1 MKNYLNEIISILE
14 SKKEISISFEYRR
27 VLYSVLYLRHFRNR
41 EYNRLKVGIPIE
53 KTFKSV
59 DKSSDDKVESF
70 SGVKDEI
77 FANCL
82 VLLGYQ
88 AASQNKKE
96 NIASIKEHNN
106 QINQIIWNILAAGI
120 PEYTEYDKILNSFEE
135 IIMPCSKEDIEEK
148 WRAFIRYFP
157 ETFDIFKSDNV
168 EIFYV
173 FHVKG
178 VDERLWLKLI
188 DVYKWR
194 FQDKYITE
202 DDIEI
207 ILYCNFVSDRMLF
220 KLIDAVSVRKVN
232 SNFNDFPLYFKML
245 NKVLDSVSMCGY
257 FNKFSSLNDK
267 SRINFSCNNNALD
280 CLYRIKKELNE
291 KIEYYSK
298 SSSSIHA
305 RVLKQ
310 NKILDAFIN
319 KNIEII
325 NCKNRITKQ
334 QILIKKLF
342 DSHR

>member
-1 MKNYLNEIISILE
+1 
-14 SKKEISISFEYRR
+14 
-27 VLYSVLYLRHFRNR
+27 
-41 EYNRLKVGIPIE
+41 
-53 KTFKSV
+53 
-59 DKSSDDKVESF
+59 
-70 SGVKDEI
+70 
-77 FANCL
+77 
-82 VLLGYQ
+82 
-88 AASQNKKE
+88 
-96 NIASIKEHNN
+96 
-106 QINQIIWNILAAGI
+106 
-120 PEYTEYDKILNSFEE
+120 
-135 IIMPCSKEDIEEK
+135 
-148 WRAFIRYFP
+148 
-157 ETFDIFKSDNV
+157 
-168 EIFYV
+168 
-173 FHVKG
+173 
-178 VDERLWLKLI
+178 
-188 DVYKWR
+188 
-194 FQDKYITE
+194 
-202 DDIEI
+202 
-207 ILYCNFVSDRMLF
+207 
-220 KLIDAVSVRKVN
+220 
-232 SNFNDFPLYFKML
+232 ML